1 MSTTYGF
8 VVVAKVLRKLWFL
21 KEVKLPYMKYSGSTP
36 LPNLG
41 CYIGSPNIPTE
52 LSHFMYVFKNHL
64 DS

>member
-21 KEVKLPYMKYSGSTP
+21 KEVKLPYEIFSFTP
-36 LPNLG
+36 PPAWGVILVLLIYLQNFISFHV
-41 CYIGSPNIPTE
+41 C
-52 LSHFMYVFKNHL
+52 FKTHL